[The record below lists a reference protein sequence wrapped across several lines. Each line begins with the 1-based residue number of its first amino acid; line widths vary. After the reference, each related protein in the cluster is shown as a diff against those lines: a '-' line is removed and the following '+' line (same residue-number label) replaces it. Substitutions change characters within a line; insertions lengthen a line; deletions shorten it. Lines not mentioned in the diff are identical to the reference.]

1 MGNNIDGPEITMK
14 ASASLTSY
22 QFHGMTLDT
31 NGRVKLADD
40 ADDPVEAPLGVLQN
54 KPTAIDEP
62 AVVRVSG
69 VAKVV
74 FAAIV
79 APGIAVTIDGSGHFI
94 AATTADWVWGITLE
108 TTTVDGIH
116 PILLQAG
123 QGGAYAA
130 PS

>member
-14 ASASLTSY
+14 ASATLAAY

-40 ADDPVEAPLGVLQN
+40 ADDPVEAPVGILQN
-54 KPTAIDEP
+54 APTAIDQE
-62 AVVRVSG
+62 AVIRISG

-79 APGIAVTIDGSGHFI
+79 APGIAVTIDSSGHFI
-94 AATTADWVWGITLE
+94 AATSNDWVWGITLE
-108 TTTVDGIH
+108 TTTVNGLH
-116 PILLQAG
+116 PILLGAG
-123 QGGAYAA
+123 QGGAYTA